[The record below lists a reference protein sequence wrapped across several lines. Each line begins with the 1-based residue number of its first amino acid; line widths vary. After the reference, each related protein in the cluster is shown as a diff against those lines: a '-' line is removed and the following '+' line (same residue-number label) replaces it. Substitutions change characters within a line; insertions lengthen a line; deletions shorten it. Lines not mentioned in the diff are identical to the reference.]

1 MTVAASSPARV
12 DVDLEPAS
20 GPTAP
25 VERFVE
31 KYREFLAS
39 KGLRMTRERAIV
51 VEEIFSSHEH
61 FDAEQLIERLAH
73 SRDKRVSRSTTYRAL
88 KNLEEAGLIR
98 KVARQDNREIYE
110 HDYGYPQHDH
120 LICRR
125 CGTLIEFHNE
135 AINDVLEEVAQ
146 RHGFRMEGHRLEVSG
161 LCDRCSRPPETRPK
175 KLNLL

>member
-1 MTVAASSPARV
+1 MTLIAPAAVRA
-12 DVDLEPAS
+12 DVDLESAGHS
-20 GPTAP
+20 LAP
-25 VERFVE
+25 VERFAE

-39 KGLRMTRERAIV
+39 KGLRMTHAQAIV

-61 FDAEQLIERLAH
+61 FDAEQLIERLAPR
-73 SRDKRVSRSTTYRAL
+73 RDRRVSRSTIYRAL
-88 KNLEEAGLIR
+88 EKLEEAGLIR

-135 AINDVLEEVAQ
+135 AINDVLDEVAR